1 MAFID
6 AHNHLQDERL
16 SSGLDTI
23 LAECE
28 RIGVR
33 RAVVNGTHPRDWPRV
48 AALAERCAWILPS
61 FGVHPWYS
69 NDIPTDYLSILEG
82 YLNRSRSVIG
92 EIGID
97 HWMKGIDRE
106 RQEEVFLAQLA
117 VARER
122 NLPVTIH
129 GLKAWGRLLELL
141 RAHGVPQK
149 GFLLHSYS
157 GPRELVGAFA
167 ELGGYFSVA
176 PAFFAP
182 QRGRKLEVF
191 RHIPVDRILPETDA
205 PDQGPSIEADLYR
218 GVKNL
223 GLAVNHPGN
232 IQLVYAGLGHLLG
245 RSNDDINERLRDNFT
260 RLFGPDGGESNF
272 S

>member
-1 MAFID
+1 MVLID
-6 AHNHLQDERL
+6 AHNHLQHERL
-16 SSGLDTI
+16 SASLDTI

-48 AALAERCAWILPS
+48 AALAERCSWVVPS
-61 FGVHPWYS
+61 FGVHPWYIDDLPS
-69 NDIPTDYLSILEG
+69 G
-82 YLNRSRSVIG
+82 YLATLAELLDRVPSVVG

-97 HWMKGIDRE
+97 HWKEGVDRG
-106 RQEEVFLAQLA
+106 RQEEIFLAQLSI
-117 VARER
+117 ARER

-129 GLKAWGRLLELL
+129 GLKAWERLLELL
-141 RAHGVPQK
+141 RAYGVPTK

-157 GPRELVGAFA
+157 GSRELVGPFV

-182 QRGRKLEVF
+182 QRAKKLEGF

-205 PDQGPSIEADLYR
+205 PDQGPSMDRDLYR
-218 GVKNL
+218 DAGSI
-223 GLAVNHPGN
+223 GLNHPGN
-232 IQLVYAGLGHLLG
+232 IRMVYARLADVLGM
-245 RSNDDINERLRDNFT
+245 SEDEIVERMLANFT
-260 RLFGPDGGESNF
+260 RLFGADAGE
-272 S
+272 